1 VDSVGQAK
9 VALVRGESRYGN
21 VAAALESIA
30 DQVRL
35 DAAHCVL
42 VKPNFVSVNRQ
53 LAATHVDAVR
63 AVLDFIRAR
72 YDGLIV
78 VAEGA
83 ALSSTWEGFRNYG
96 YEPLAEEYG
105 VELVDLNADDTVP
118 VQIYNRR
125 LRPLT
130 VSLARTVVEAGYRI
144 SVGPPKT
151 HDVVIVTL
159 SIKNMVMGALV
170 NPQVVRRSR
179 GTPGLVQR
187 LAGLA
192 PKWVRQSG
200 LGEWGKSTFLGRLG
214 ESSKM
219 AMHQGFPVI
228 NLNLALVA
236 PRVWPHLAVIDGWQ
250 GMEGEGPG
258 AGDPVDWKVALA
270 GTDPLA
276 LDVLTAHL
284 MGFNP
289 EEVGYL
295 RYCRLL
301 GLGVGEVEQVKV
313 VGNVAPGEASCSF
326 APHPIYQC
334 QLAWHLDG
342 VERYLNPVRVNEP
355 LGGVGTDG
363 STDGSLV
370 AEAVEK

>member
-1 VDSVGQAK
+1 MAQ
-9 VALVRGESRYGN
+9 GESRRGN
-21 VAAALESIA
+21 ITAALESIA

-35 DAAHCVL
+35 DDVSRVL
-42 VKPNFVSVNRQ
+42 VKPNFVSVSRQ

-63 AVLDFIRAR
+63 AVLDFIRVR
-72 YDGLIV
+72 YNGLIV

-96 YEPLAEEYG
+96 YEPLVEEYG
-105 VELVDLNADDTVP
+105 VELVDLNADDIVP
-118 VQIYNRR
+118 VRIYSRR

-130 VSLARTVVEAGYRI
+130 VHLARTIVEADYCI

-159 SIKNMVMGALV
+159 SIKNMVMGSLV
-170 NPQVVRRSR
+170 NPQAVRNGG
-179 GTPGLVQR
+179 GTPGIVQR
-187 LAGLA
+187 MARLA
-192 PKWVRQSG
+192 PKWIWQSG
-200 LGEWGKSTFLGRLG
+200 LAEWGKSTFLGRLG
-214 ESSKM
+214 GSSKM

-236 PRVWPHLAVIDGWQ
+236 SRVRPHLAVIDGWQ

-284 MGFNP
+284 MGFDP
-289 EEVGYL
+289 EQIGYL
-295 RYCRLL
+295 QYCRWL
-301 GLGVGEVEQVKV
+301 GLGVGEVERIDV
-313 VGNVAPGEASCSF
+313 VGNVAPGKIQRSF
-326 APHPIYQC
+326 APSPTHQR

-342 VERYLNPVRVNEP
+342 VERYLKLARVNE
-355 LGGVGTDG
+355 L
-363 STDGSLV
+363 
-370 AEAVEK
+370 AV